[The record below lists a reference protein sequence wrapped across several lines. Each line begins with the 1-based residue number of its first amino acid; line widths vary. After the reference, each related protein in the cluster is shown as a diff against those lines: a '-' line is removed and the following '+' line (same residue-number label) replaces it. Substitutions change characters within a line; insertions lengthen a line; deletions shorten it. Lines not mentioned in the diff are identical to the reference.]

1 MGTVEEALVRSGVEA
16 DGIEAT
22 LGKPGKLDDG
32 IEFCIRGERPEG
44 DAFQEDAIIAEGKKA
59 AIDPQA
65 HWSGRGH
72 ARD

>member
-1 MGTVEEALVRSGVEA
+1 MRTVEEALVRSGVEA

-44 DAFQEDAIIAEGKKA
+44 DAFQEDAIIAEGKEA